1 MNQKK
6 NLIYITETSL
16 PTKSANIINSLKFCD
31 ALSNHYNIKFL
42 VPNNLLK
49 NKIIKKKYNM
59 RNHIKFESL
68 MNKNIENFKTRL
80 FFSIKIILKIFNEKN
95 YDIILSRS
103 IISSLVMTL
112 FNVRNTLEL
121 HHTPQSFS
129 KFFFSL
135 MMFLPQKKKLSLIL
149 INDSLA
155 KDLRLKKMK
164 YIVLD
169 DGADFLS
176 FRSHKSFNTKK
187 NACIYMGSFFKGKG
201 IEIIDRLSKLLPDVN
216 FHLYG
221 DHDTL
226 GSKARHQFNKNIKFH
241 KYVDYNKIPLILKN
255 YEVALMPFQTRIE
268 ARSKNL
274 EISKYISPLKMFDYL
289 AAGKIIIATKLKAYK
304 HILKNNENS
313 FLVSSKDLNAWKV
326 LIKSILKDPKKFKRI
341 QLNAKNTAKKFSW
354 NNRAKKFYDFIK
366 IDQAK
371 L

>member
-68 MNKNIENFKTRL
+68 INKNIENFKTRL

-121 HHTPQSFS
+121 HHIPQSFS

-135 MMFLPQKKKLSLIL
+135 MMFLPQKK
-149 INDSLA
+149 N
-155 KDLRLKKMK
+155 
-164 YIVLD
+164 
-169 DGADFLS
+169 FL
-176 FRSHKSFNTKK
+176 
-187 NACIYMGSFFKGKG
+187 
-201 IEIIDRLSKLLPDVN
+201 
-216 FHLYG
+216 
-221 DHDTL
+221 
-226 GSKARHQFNKNIKFH
+226 
-241 KYVDYNKIPLILKN
+241 
-255 YEVALMPFQTRIE
+255 
-268 ARSKNL
+268 
-274 EISKYISPLKMFDYL
+274 
-289 AAGKIIIATKLKAYK
+289 
-304 HILKNNENS
+304 
-313 FLVSSKDLNAWKV
+313 
-326 LIKSILKDPKKFKRI
+326 
-341 QLNAKNTAKKFSW
+341 
-354 NNRAKKFYDFIK
+354 
-366 IDQAK
+366 
-371 L
+371 